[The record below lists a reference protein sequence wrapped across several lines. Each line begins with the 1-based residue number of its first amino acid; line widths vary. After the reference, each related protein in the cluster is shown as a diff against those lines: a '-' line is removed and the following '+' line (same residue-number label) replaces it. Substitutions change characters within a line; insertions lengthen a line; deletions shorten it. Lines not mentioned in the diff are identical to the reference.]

1 MREKVENVEEQ
12 KYGFTAHKENLKSRL
27 DLNDLLNRLKDK
39 KKRENKINTSIIFG
53 ALIIAAVIIIILN
66 L

>member
-1 MREKVENVEEQ
+1 MREKEQ
-12 KYGFTAHKENLKSRL
+12 NYERNKYGFTVHKENLKTRL

-39 KKRENKINTSIIFG
+39 KKQENKINISIIFG
-53 ALIIAAVIIIILN
+53 ALIVAAVIIIIFN